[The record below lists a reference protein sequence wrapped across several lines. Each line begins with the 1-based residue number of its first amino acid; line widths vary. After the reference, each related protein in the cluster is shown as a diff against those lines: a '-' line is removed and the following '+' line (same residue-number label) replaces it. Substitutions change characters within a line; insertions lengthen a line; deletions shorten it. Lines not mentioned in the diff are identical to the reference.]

1 MLNINLILRK
11 FFFVERTNIS
21 PPFWTASVFVSSLSL
36 TLHTM
41 PKQQQ
46 VVRKSTASAE
56 KKQQKAKPSLKKT
69 IKKAP
74 HVEKAKIEEK
84 TKEIKKIDAT
94 QQSSTEKEL
103 FLEKRVKDLEE
114 ELAQLKKALGTS
126 APEKNGEKT
135 AESPNSKRK
144 REIKPSKK
152 VTKKDKKS
160 DEATPSKEGEVKNED
175 EKKEVEKKDAKING
189 KLQPPPQLFLLCV
202 VTTSQGD

>member
-1 MLNINLILRK
+1 M
-11 FFFVERTNIS
+11 
-21 PPFWTASVFVSSLSL
+21 
-36 TLHTM
+36 
-41 PKQQQ
+41 
-46 VVRKSTASAE
+46 
-56 KKQQKAKPSLKKT
+56 KKT

-84 TKEIKKIDAT
+84 TKEIKKIDAAA

-114 ELAQLKKALGTS
+114 ELAQLKKTLGTS

-135 AESPNSKRK
+135 AESPNAKRK
-144 REIKPSKK
+144 REIRPSKK

-189 KLQPPPQLFLLCV
+189 KQQSPPPIIPSLCQHPGLRIDMSIQLGGRLRCSGLLEREQTMALRGV
-202 VTTSQGD
+202 SAR